1 MQEINRLG
9 ATITPYR
16 AIIFAAFAFALL
28 ALSSHGALDDFAH
41 EQVANTTTES
51 IGIYAAARL
60 INASISVLQTSQ
72 VNVPLLAS
80 IQIGEL
86 LDPINDV
93 VERLSSAM
101 IWAIGSLFLQRIVL
115 EITSSPVFK
124 WTFFA
129 FGLAVIFALLL
140 FSWERSRNV
149 FLRTLTIP
157 EVKLDGCQDL
167 IVRVFVIAAIFRFI
181 VPVFIAIS
189 FLISQ
194 MILESEINENR
205 ESLSSFSAQVAMGSV
220 DDRRLAD
227 QKSHKKSELEG
238 LTRSLESLKRESE
251 ILDEKIDKLDD
262 EAGWRGWLPETIGGG
277 SPKDELASEE
287 ARREEIGHEMD
298 QIQQRIQE
306 GGEVLECIDRRL
318 AGESCKSF
326 WEKFTTAGKAGYA
339 RIEEIVDMAGD
350 MATTTAK
357 LLAAVVI
364 RNIVIPLVFLMIAV
378 KCSLP
383 VIRYS
388 MRLVSNTKRQTREL
402 RNTPVQTDQGV

>member
-115 EITSSPVFK
+115 EIASSPVFK

-149 FLRTLTIP
+149 FLRTLAIP

-220 DDRRLAD
+220 DDRHLAD
-227 QKSHKKSELEG
+227 QKSHKESELEG

-262 EAGWRGWLPETIGGG
+262 EAGWRGCR
-277 SPKDELASEE
+277 S
-287 ARREEIGHEMD
+287 
-298 QIQQRIQE
+298 QIDIK
-306 GGEVLECIDRRL
+306 
-318 AGESCKSF
+318 KS
-326 WEKFTTAGKAGYA
+326 
-339 RIEEIVDMAGD
+339 
-350 MATTTAK
+350 
-357 LLAAVVI
+357 
-364 RNIVIPLVFLMIAV
+364 
-378 KCSLP
+378 S
-383 VIRYS
+383 
-388 MRLVSNTKRQTREL
+388 
-402 RNTPVQTDQGV
+402 

>member
-1 MQEINRLG
+1 MQEINRRG

-86 LDPINDV
+86 LDPINDA

-129 FGLAVIFALLL
+129 FGLAMIFALLL

-149 FLRTLTIP
+149 FLR
-157 EVKLDGCQDL
+157 
-167 IVRVFVIAAIFRFI
+167 
-181 VPVFIAIS
+181 
-189 FLISQ
+189 
-194 MILESEINENR
+194 
-205 ESLSSFSAQVAMGSV
+205 
-220 DDRRLAD
+220 
-227 QKSHKKSELEG
+227 
-238 LTRSLESLKRESE
+238 
-251 ILDEKIDKLDD
+251 
-262 EAGWRGWLPETIGGG
+262 
-277 SPKDELASEE
+277 
-287 ARREEIGHEMD
+287 
-298 QIQQRIQE
+298 
-306 GGEVLECIDRRL
+306 
-318 AGESCKSF
+318 
-326 WEKFTTAGKAGYA
+326 
-339 RIEEIVDMAGD
+339 
-350 MATTTAK
+350 
-357 LLAAVVI
+357 
-364 RNIVIPLVFLMIAV
+364 
-378 KCSLP
+378 
-383 VIRYS
+383 
-388 MRLVSNTKRQTREL
+388 
-402 RNTPVQTDQGV
+402 